1 MRNDEAPPR
10 PLARLAARA
19 ADGLERLLDAA
30 LILLLL
36 VMTVSV
42 VWQVFARYVL
52 AAAPSWSEELARYLM
67 VWVTF
72 LGAAAVL
79 RSGGH
84 ITVSV
89 LADRVPPRLRALMLA
104 LRDLLILFAAG
115 VLAVYGWR
123 YAGAMSFQDSAAL
136 EISMAIPYAAL
147 WIGGGLVAL
156 MVVLTRLAHRGEWQ
170 REDDE
175 EAE

>member
-30 LILLLL
+30 LIVLLL
-36 VMTVSV
+36 VMTASV
-42 VWQVFARYVL
+42 VWQVFARYAL
-52 AAAPSWSEELARYLM
+52 AAAPSWSEEVARYLM

-84 ITVSV
+84 ITVGV
-89 LADRVPPRLRALMLA
+89 LADRLPPRLRAAVLVV
-104 LRDLLILFAAG
+104 RDLVILFAAG
-115 VLAVYGWR
+115 VLALYGWR
-123 YAGAMSFQDSAAL
+123 YAQAMGFQDSAAL
-136 EISMAIPYAAL
+136 EISMSIPYAAL
-147 WIGGGLVAL
+147 WVGGGLIAV
-156 MVVLTRLAHRGEWQ
+156 MVILTRLAHRGEWQ
-170 REDDE
+170 PDDDE